1 MAVQLKGQTT
11 WDAQAKASREAEV
24 QKLYDETML
33 RPDDT
38 VRFPKIPGSTK
49 WTEGRP
55 LSVNTDGSLNVWIG
69 KVRAIRQEVIEVKM
83 RGPRGGIQWVPLVP
97 KDDA

>member
-11 WDAQAKASREAEV
+11 WDAQAKASREAEI

-38 VRFPKIPGSTK
+38 VRFKKPGTK
-49 WTEGRP
+49 TYIEGRP
-55 LSVNTDGSLNVWIG
+55 IAINTDGSINVWIG
-69 KVRAIRQEVIEVKM
+69 RVRSIRQEYIEVKM
-83 RGPRGGIQWVPLVP
+83 RGPRGGMVWVPLVP
-97 KDDA
+97 EAGA